1 MLDTNSGRIVE
12 VVLRSP
18 EPMVRA
24 PDGQSL
30 STSWPVWDSQEVVF
44 DPDWEGIACAV
55 TITRD
60 TEPMVCLYAQRN
72 LPRVHRLLIG
82 SGSSF
87 RF

>member
-1 MLDTNSGRIVE
+1 MLDTKSGRIVE

-30 STSWPVWDSQEVVF
+30 STSWPEWDSQEVVL
-44 DPDWEGIACAV
+44 DPDGEGTACAV